1 VPVRIKWKILE
12 TYGTNWKE
20 MEMIGNKRNK
30 LELELISN
38 DLDG

>member
-1 VPVRIKWKILE
+1 VPARNKWKILE

-20 MEMIGNKRNK
+20 MEMIGIRWNK
-30 LELELISN
+30 LELISN